1 VLSTDRAVI
10 AAARSALADLAYRA
24 GPLAERLGTGTSL
37 RIDRT
42 NLAAVRLRLDERQHL
57 DALASLFLLEL
68 DLDLSTARAALGSAL
83 DTLTAAGLLVV
94 DHNIVQSGATLVPH
108 DDDLLVASDRHD
120 RVGSADIVP
129 GVQRPSDLLARL
141 TIRKQMGSALDLG
154 TGCGIQALLL
164 ARHCARVI
172 ATDISER
179 ALVFA
184 RFNAA
189 LNGADNIEFR
199 HGSYLDPVAGELFDL
214 VVSNPPYVISPERR
228 FVFRDSGRRGDEL
241 CKELID
247 ALPPYLNDGGFATVL
262 ISWAEKADPTVLA
275 PVRWLAERGWSGLVM
290 SGGLQEPYD
299 AAEQWNQGVRDDPEL
314 FATRLK
320 EWIGYFEAQGIERIA
335 YGGVLLCR
343 REGEPWV
350 STVPMPSGW
359 TGSASD
365 HLLRVVE
372 ANDALQAGS
381 AYQRPITLAPDA
393 ELVQTLRPSTGGF
406 EVASTELCLRT
417 GFAYALSLD
426 AYGTGLLAALA
437 VEGTLEKALSALADE
452 VGRPATEIAEA
463 AHEFVH
469 QLLTLGFFRLL

>member
-1 VLSTDRAVI
+1 MLSTDRAVI
-10 AAARSALADLAYRA
+10 AAARSALADLDYRA

-42 NLAAVRLRLDERQHL
+42 NLAAVRLRLDEGQHL

-68 DLDLSTARAALGSAL
+68 DLELSTARAALGSAL

-141 TIRKQMGSALDLG
+141 TIRKQVGSALDLG

-214 VVSNPPYVISPERR
+214 VVSNPPYVISPESR

-262 ISWAEKADPTVLA
+262 ISWADQLG
-275 PVRWLAERGWSGLVM
+275 R
-290 SGGLQEPYD
+290 SGGH
-299 AAEQWNQGVRDDPEL
+299 G
-314 FATRLK
+314 
-320 EWIGYFEAQGIERIA
+320 
-335 YGGVLLCR
+335 
-343 REGEPWV
+343 
-350 STVPMPSGW
+350 
-359 TGSASD
+359 
-365 HLLRVVE
+365 
-372 ANDALQAGS
+372 
-381 AYQRPITLAPDA
+381 
-393 ELVQTLRPSTGGF
+393 
-406 EVASTELCLRT
+406 
-417 GFAYALSLD
+417 
-426 AYGTGLLAALA
+426 
-437 VEGTLEKALSALADE
+437 
-452 VGRPATEIAEA
+452 VGR
-463 AHEFVH
+463 
-469 QLLTLGFFRLL
+469 